1 MQTHIQTHT
10 HAHAHTKTHT
20 NAPAHTQVSWYAEN
34 QELLSRNDALVREQ
48 QDVIGQLEHRVAM
61 HEGGW
66 VWVLTMVGGH
76 LCKVS
81 GVFGVC
87 GRCLKSKE
95 EAISQA

>member
-66 VWVLTMVGGH
+66 VWVLTIVRGLFMFKVGG
-76 LCKVS
+76 
-81 GVFGVC
+81 FGF
-87 GRCLKSKE
+87 
-95 EAISQA
+95 